1 MARTGPIPIT
11 ICGRCGLVQPPA
23 NFCRNCGLAEPG
35 PLPPSFVPQQRD
47 NALRGIGLSILTILI
62 SFMLLCVLLNLVGA
76 VGFDFNTIALA
87 LTAAV
92 VPTALYGALVIWL
105 DRNEPESRE
114 LLGFAFLWGAVV
126 AVFFALIFNSAA
138 WSIFTLA
145 SDADTGAILTAV
157 VAAPLVEE
165 SAKGLL
171 VLLVLV
177 FRRRHLD
184 GVLDGLVLGAL
195 VGLGFAMTEN
205 ISYFGLAYR
214 EGGADELGAVF
225 VIRSV
230 INGLGHAV
238 WASFTGAALG
248 WARARHGR
256 GVLRAIVPVIGW
268 TCAVIGHGIWNL
280 GASIVIS
287 ILTIGF
293 ERVYFL
299 EGWQALVIGGA
310 IGGAPFSVPP
320 LMVIYIIARL
330 AHEHEAE
337 VVRRYLPVEV
347 ALGVFSRDE
356 WETVTDPKRRRA
368 ALREA
373 HERGGRPRR
382 RQQGRIFEI
391 ATKLSFFHYHAIA
404 GERPDRRGV
413 IRAEQ
418 LRWQLSALRWA
429 MLNSNRP

>member
-11 ICGRCGLVQPPA
+11 ICGRCQLVQPPA
-23 NFCRNCGLAEPG
+23 NFCRYCGLPAPG
-35 PLPPSFVPQQRD
+35 PVPPSFVPQQRV
-47 NALRGIGLSILTILI
+47 NVMRGLGLSILMLTIT
-62 SFMLLCVLLNLVGA
+62 FMLLCVILNLIGST
-76 VGFDFNTIALA
+76 GFDLNVIGLS
-87 LTAAV
+87 LTAAI
-92 VPTALYGALVIWL
+92 VPTALYGVLVLWL
-105 DRNEPESRE
+105 DRNEPESWE

-184 GVLDGLVLGAL
+184 GMLDGLVLGAL

-205 ISYFGLAYR
+205 ISYFGMAYR
-214 EGGADELGAVF
+214 DGGADELGAIF

-256 GVLRAIVPVIGW
+256 GVLRAVVPVIGW
-268 TCAVIGHGIWNL
+268 SCAVVGHGIWNL
-280 GASIVIS
+280 GASLLIS

-299 EGWQALVIGGA
+299 EGWQALLIGGA
-310 IGGAPFSVPP
+310 IGGAPFSVLP

-330 AHEHEAE
+330 ASEHEAE

-347 ALGVFSRDE
+347 ALGMFSRDD
-356 WETVTDPKRRRA
+356 WETVTDPDRRRA

-373 HERGGRPRR
+373 EARGGRLRR

-404 GERPDRRGV
+404 GEHPDRRGV
-413 IRAEQ
+413 VRAEQ

-429 MLNSNRP
+429 MLNDHPA